1 MRYIIKRDGRKVL
14 FNQDKINNA
23 LRLASNAVGIND
35 EEKITSPKN
44 KLISEVI
51 SYINENITNKI
62 LIKNIAEKL
71 SLSESRISHVF
82 KNSVALQCFK
92 L

>member
-35 EEKITSPKN
+35 EEKIEEITYLVISKVNEEYKGRIPTVENIQDVIEKV
-44 KLISEVI
+44 LISQ
-51 SYINENITNKI
+51 
-62 LIKNIAEKL
+62 
-71 SLSESRISHVF
+71 SLVCQSP
-82 KNSVALQCFK
+82 
-92 L
+92 